1 MKAKNTLILLF
12 LILASLVL
20 SALVAQLTAGI
31 GWLKW
36 LTWGESIGFD
46 TVGLNLAI
54 INLSFSFKMQVNVLQ
69 VILITASL
77 LLYKK
82 VR

>member
-20 SALVAQLTAGI
+20 SALVAQLTVGI

-46 TVGLNLAI
+46 TVRLNLAI
-54 INLSFSFKMQVNVLQ
+54 IDLSFSFKMQVNVLQ

>member
-1 MKAKNTLILLF
+1 MKTKNTLILVF

-20 SALVAQLTAGI
+20 SALVAQLTGGI
-31 GWLKW
+31 EWLKW

-46 TVGLNLAI
+46 TGHLNLI
-54 INLSFSFKMQVNVLQ
+54 IIDLSLSFKMQVNVLQ
-69 VILITASL
+69 VLLITASL
-77 LLYKK
+77 LLYRK

>member
-46 TVGLNLAI
+46 TVRLNLAI
-54 INLSFSFKMQVNVLQ
+54 IDLSFSFKMQVNVLQ